1 MFGGGPVGRGCSL
14 SAGWGGEAKL
24 LVEAGLSGSTA
35 LPGAS
40 LCCSIGSG
48 CPCPATVHETL
59 ATALAQD
66 RADRGVWRTL
76 SPQQQA
82 LLVLAH
88 LHDNVTYAALARGFV
103 LVRDG
108 AGAVLTRAEMAEAA
122 ARLELEFADGRVKV
136 RPERRAAGR
145 PATGGPKGQG
155 SLF

>member
-1 MFGGGPVGRGCSL
+1 M
-14 SAGWGGEAKL
+14 
-24 LVEAGLSGSTA
+24 
-35 LPGAS
+35 
-40 LCCSIGSG
+40 
-48 CPCPATVHETL
+48 
-59 ATALAQD
+59 
-66 RADRGVWRTL
+66 
-76 SPQQQA
+76 
-82 LLVLAH
+82 
-88 LHDNVTYAALARGFV
+88 